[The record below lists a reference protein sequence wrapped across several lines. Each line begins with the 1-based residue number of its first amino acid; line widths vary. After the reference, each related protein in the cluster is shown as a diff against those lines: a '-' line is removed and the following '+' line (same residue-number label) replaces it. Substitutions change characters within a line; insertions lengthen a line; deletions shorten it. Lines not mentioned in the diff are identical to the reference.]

1 MLIFSRYCL
10 SGLSRLHKS
19 EQRNINYA
27 VHRIVHVQNEDFDY
41 LSIVDLNTSSK
52 KPFVLGFLPLRDIS
66 STPYSARA
74 IVLAE
79 EKWLNAPQTYHNEE
93 NVIPNYSDISNVAS
107 TSNHNP
113 EAMNIIS
120 QVVAKHDQIW
130 KKLHEQH
137 V

>member
-1 MLIFSRYCL
+1 M
-10 SGLSRLHKS
+10 
-19 EQRNINYA
+19 
-27 VHRIVHVQNEDFDY
+27 
-41 LSIVDLNTSSK
+41 DLNTSSK